1 MPFNY
6 PNQSPI
12 EYINPQP
19 LYGRPVNMNS
29 FPNKVDVLIIG
40 AGPAG
45 LMAANA
51 LSSFG
56 INVRIIDQR
65 PTSIVAG
72 QADGIQPRTI
82 EVLQSYGLAS
92 RLLKEGNQMW
102 YVFDIS
108 LYTNMSPLRN
118 EFEHT

>member
-6 PNQSPI
+6 PNQVPVD
-12 EYINPQP
+12 YINPHPVYSQ
-19 LYGRPVNMNS
+19 PVNTCP
-29 FPNKVDVLIIG
+29 FPDHVDVLIVG

-56 INVRIIDQR
+56 INIRVVDLR
-65 PTSIVAG
+65 PHSVIAG

-82 EVLQSYGLAS
+82 EVLQGYGLAS
-92 RLLKEGNQMW
+92 RLLREGNQMW
-102 YVFDIS
+102 
-108 LYTNMSPLRN
+108 
-118 EFEHT
+118 